1 MPREVFLSLPSW
13 SVECGDLAYDDA
25 RQSKDGI
32 WYYIEAATGEIRCFV
47 NQKSVVPLYKNAIK
61 PDG

>member
-1 MPREVFLSLPSW
+1 MPREIFLSLPSW

-47 NQKSVVPLYKNAIK
+47 NQKRVVPLYKN
-61 PDG
+61 

>member
-13 SVECGDLAYDDA
+13 SVECGNLAYDDA

-32 WYYIEAATGEIRCFV
+32 WGWFGVAHRS
-47 NQKSVVPLYKNAIK
+47 K
-61 PDG
+61 

>member
-13 SVECGDLAYDDA
+13 SVECGDLAYDA

-32 WYYIEAATGEIRCFV
+32 WYYTEAAT
-47 NQKSVVPLYKNAIK
+47 
-61 PDG
+61 